1 MRAERYVTADNRDE
15 AVRRWQMAIGR
26 VAAPRPRWRLDLAI
40 AGLIVVDVQ
49 RAFCAPDG
57 AHFLPAFE
65 ACAGPLAR
73 LLEVWRAAGRPV
85 FFTRHGHVSVA
96 EASVHGRFWGSVLG
110 RGATGWELVAPAI
123 PLPAEPVIDKD
134 TYDAFSGTGLER
146 ALRESGCRQVLVA
159 GVLTHLCVETTV
171 RAAFVRGFEPFVA
184 MDACAAN
191 LERLHEGALVAM
203 AAGFAGVLTVDEVGS
218 SCR

>member
-1 MRAERYVTADNRDE
+1 MRAERYLSDENRE
-15 AVRRWQMAIGR
+15 ETVGRWRSAIGR
-26 VAAPRPRWRLDLAI
+26 FAAPRPHWRLDPAA

-49 RAFCAPDG
+49 RAFCAADG

-73 LLEVWRAAGRPV
+73 LLSAWRAAGRPV
-85 FFTRHGHVSVA
+85 CFTRHGHA
-96 EASVHGRFWGSVLG
+96 GATKESVHGRFWGSVLG
-110 RGATGWELVAPAI
+110 LGGPGWELAPPAI
-123 PLPAEPVIDKD
+123 PLPGELVIDKD
-134 TYDAFSGTGLER
+134 TYDAFTGSALER
-146 ALRESGCRQVLVA
+146 ILREAGCRQVLVA

-191 LERLHEGALVAM
+191 LERLHEDALVAM
-203 AAGFAGVLTVDEVGS
+203 ASGFAGVLTVDEAVS
-218 SCR
+218 S

>member
-1 MRAERYVTADNRDE
+1 MRAERYVTADTREE
-15 AVRRWQMAIGR
+15 AVRRWRLAIGR
-26 VAAPRPRWRLDLAI
+26 VAAPRPRWRLDLAT

-49 RAFCAPDG
+49 RIFCAPDG
-57 AHFLPAFE
+57 ACFLPAFE

-73 LLEVWRAAGRPV
+73 LLEVWRASGRPV
-85 FFTRHGHVSVA
+85 FFTRHGHVGVA
-96 EASVHGRFWGSVLG
+96 EAGVHGRFWGSVLG
-110 RGATGWELVAPAI
+110 RGATGWELLPPAV
-123 PLPAEPVIDKD
+123 PLPGEPVIDKD
-134 TYDAFSGTGLER
+134 TYDAFTRTALER
-146 ALRESGCRQVLVA
+146 ALREAGCRQVLVA

-191 LERLHEGALVAM
+191 LERLHEDALVAM
-203 AAGFAGVLTVDEVGS
+203 ATGFVGVLTVDEVAS